1 MGLGHSSV
9 ATDRKVL
16 QDNDLKPNLMFI
28 NGIGLDIDSTVTDKT
43 IETFEAVPEVQ
54 RIVENNMVGASLAA
68 LHSDL
73 TCEVVF

>member
-1 MGLGHSSV
+1 M

-54 RIVENNMVGASLAA
+54 RIVENNMAGASLAA

-73 TCEVVF
+73 TSVQ

>member
-28 NGIGLDIDSTVTDKT
+28 NGIGLDIDSTVTDKA
-43 IETFEAVPEVQ
+43 IETFEAAPEVQ
-54 RIVENNMVGASLAA
+54 RIVENNMAGVSLAA
-68 LHSDL
+68 FHSDL
-73 TCEVVF
+73 TSEVVF